1 MLTMSYD
8 DLAART
14 GAATVIGSAQ
24 GGSLIAPETVRRLAC
39 DANDHPHRSGWPR
52 GDPGPR
58 SVDPVGDAWAVGGAL
73 VEGRGVQLPWLYDS
87 GALVR
92 RPPPGPLGR
101 RRHIRPQQP
110 RPALRATPL
119 GRPPRPP
126 HRPRHRR
133 ERCHWGCHLERHPR
147 QLRPAPQRD
156 PTIRRSTTGWTTTR
170 RSTGHL
176 HVGTAPIRR
185 RSLGRS
191 VGWLPR
197 PGRATLD
204 GSPCPRP
211 RPHQPRSRPL
221 VPGRTP
227 ARSAAAGRPCPGSG
241 HRTSRSRP
249 LGRLPGAGRATGDGS
264 LCPGPGPRQPRGRS
278 LGRPVGRHP
287 SASVGV
293 DRAPATARRQPR
305 GRSVVR
311 LRRRLGLVPRRHLT
325 RSALVRQ
332 RRTPAPGPGPPVPG
346 RRSPVAHCP
355 SHDAVAAVAA
365 VAAAAVA
372 AVAAA
377 AVAAVAA
384 AAVAVVSAEAP
395 SVVELEV
402 GVLGGLD
409 E

>member
-1 MLTMSYD
+1 MH
-8 DLAART
+8 
-14 GAATVIGSAQ
+14 V
-24 GGSLIAPETVRRLAC
+24 PRL
-39 DANDHPHRSGWPR
+39 H
-52 GDPGPR
+52 DPGT
-58 SVDPVGDAWAVGGAL
+58 V
-73 VEGRGVQLPWLYDS
+73 
-87 GALVR
+87 VR

-101 RRHIRPQQP
+101 QRGIRPDQP
-110 RPALRATPL
+110 RLVVRSTSLR
-119 GRPPRPP
+119 RPPRPT

-147 QLRPAPQRD
+147 QLRPATPHD
-156 PTIRRSTTGWTTTR
+156 PTTRRSTTGWTTTR
-170 RSTGHL
+170 RSTRHRRVDAVFL
-176 HVGTAPIRR
+176 RR

-204 GSPCPRP
+204 GSLCPRP

-365 VAAAAVA
+365 AAVA